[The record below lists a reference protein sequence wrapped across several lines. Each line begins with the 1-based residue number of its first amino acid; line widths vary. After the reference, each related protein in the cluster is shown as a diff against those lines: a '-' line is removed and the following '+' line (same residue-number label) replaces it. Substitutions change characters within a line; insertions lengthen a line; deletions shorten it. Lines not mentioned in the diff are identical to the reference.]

1 MSLNLR
7 NYQIEGVADVCARFS
22 EGARR
27 VLYQA
32 LTGSGKTVLFSFVVQ
47 NAVARGNRVAIIGH
61 RQEIVDQI
69 NTALGDIDVAHG
81 IIAAGHPETRG
92 PVQVASVATLIR
104 RLDRVRDVDLLVID
118 EAHHAVAGTWRK
130 IIEGAP
136 SARILGCTATPER
149 LDGKGLGDIFDVLVL
164 GPTVGDLIPTYL
176 APFTAYAPARNLN
189 LSGIKTRLGDYAV
202 DALADIMSNTM
213 VIGSA
218 VEEYSRL
225 CPGAPAIAFCVD
237 IALVAARFAAA
248 GYKAAHVDGHINK
261 DERRELIKSLAT
273 GDVQVLTNCG
283 LISEGL
289 DVPGVVAAILQ
300 RPTKS
305 LALYLQQVG
314 RALRPAPGKAKALIL
329 DHSGNAYRFGLA
341 DAPRSWSL
349 DGWGKAR
356 SGAAAVCRCRQCGAL
371 NPITARHSDAC
382 GAQLREPRPPIPRV
396 EVRSG
401 QLIEIDRLQA
411 MTYRRAP
418 QWAGE
423 SEDRVRLVA
432 RVRGYKRGW
441 VWHRLRELR
450 DEDAA

>member
-1 MSLNLR
+1 VSLNLR

-47 NAVARGNRVAIIGH
+47 NAVARGNRVAIVGH

-81 IIAAGHPETRG
+81 IIAA
-92 PVQVASVATLIR
+92 
-104 RLDRVRDVDLLVID
+104 
-118 EAHHAVAGTWRK
+118 
-130 IIEGAP
+130 
-136 SARILGCTATPER
+136 
-149 LDGKGLGDIFDVLVL
+149 
-164 GPTVGDLIPTYL
+164 
-176 APFTAYAPARNLN
+176 
-189 LSGIKTRLGDYAV
+189 
-202 DALADIMSNTM
+202 
-213 VIGSA
+213 
-218 VEEYSRL
+218 
-225 CPGAPAIAFCVD
+225 
-237 IALVAARFAAA
+237 
-248 GYKAAHVDGHINK
+248 
-261 DERRELIKSLAT
+261 
-273 GDVQVLTNCG
+273 
-283 LISEGL
+283 
-289 DVPGVVAAILQ
+289 
-300 RPTKS
+300 
-305 LALYLQQVG
+305 
-314 RALRPAPGKAKALIL
+314 
-329 DHSGNAYRFGLA
+329 

-356 SGAAAVCRCRQCGAL
+356 SGAAAVCRCRECGAL
-371 NPITARHSDAC
+371 NPITARRSDAC

-411 MTYRRAP
+411 MTYRRAL